1 MTQAELSGSIHDL
14 SRAVAQL
21 TSARGH
27 CQRGACSHAST
38 HCHSPF
44 PLSALRPDP
53 DRLQINF
60 TTWNAANTNYERKA
74 HLEGRQKSAPFSV
87 SQLSPPPHHVFPK
100 PGAVPS
106 TKCTGKRILGPA
118 VIWSWRAGCG
128 WIRNQPIGPG
138 TMRPL
143 VRLREGPS
151 PSATPPALPQAAF
164 RRAGCQDGFCSMPF
178 PASPVLYYSYFL
190 FWMTHSLC
198 CERLWLG
205 AAAASLEVDTLQATG
220 WYWYLCASS
229 YGAAPAAAPGI
240 TVPLESQGLE
250 TSREAASHQ
259 PHRALH
265 ALHRSVP
272 GTRFY
277 LASQFC
283 RCFVGFV
290 CLLH

>member
-1 MTQAELSGSIHDL
+1 MTQAELLGSIHDL

-21 TSARGH
+21 TSERGH

-38 HCHSPF
+38 HCRFHSSF

-106 TKCTGKRILGPA
+106 TKCTGKHILGPA

-143 VRLREGPS
+143 VRLREGPP
-151 PSATPPALPQAAF
+151 PSAPPPSSFPSQPSGEQDARTASVACPFPPALCWTTAIFCFEWHTPCVVRDFGWRLLQPLWKWIHCKPRADTGIYVQAPTGQPQQQHLGSRF
-164 RRAGCQDGFCSMPF
+164 LWNPKGWKPPGKLLLISPTEHSMHCTDQSQEPDF
-178 PASPVLYYSYFL
+178 IWPHNFADVL
-190 FWMTHSLC
+190 
-198 CERLWLG
+198 
-205 AAAASLEVDTLQATG
+205 
-220 WYWYLCASS
+220 
-229 YGAAPAAAPGI
+229 
-240 TVPLESQGLE
+240 
-250 TSREAASHQ
+250 
-259 PHRALH
+259 
-265 ALHRSVP
+265 
-272 GTRFY
+272 
-277 LASQFC
+277 
-283 RCFVGFV
+283 
-290 CLLH
+290 